1 MIQSSSQVYLK
12 AAGLVP
18 TAADVVVEA
27 THCVMCAAPLAA
39 GEKANKVTKATF
51 GDAFNNKLDLRA
63 ISGTHVCG
71 ACQALWSKDWLQ
83 KYSKSYACAEGV
95 FKLAS
100 NEDQAAF
107 LLNPPPPP
115 FVAILSTRQQ
125 QHMIW
130 RTPVSLS
137 QELFFVRMDGDVV
150 TIRRRVLMEALDA
163 YKHIVEVM
171 ASTLPEGRKRPLKG
185 PPAWIDR
192 QLESSK
198 TGMLRTDVEALLHQV
213 GDDWAVERLH
223 GLTMGEWWALNII
236 NRFDPQSPPPRRNAL
251 VDADDTDAS

>member
-1 MIQSSSQVYLK
+1 MIASSSQVYLS
-12 AAGLVP
+12 AAKLQPVG
-18 TAADVVVEA
+18 ADRVETD
-27 THCVMCAAPLAA
+27 THCTMCAAPLPA
-39 GEKANKVTKATF
+39 GTMANKVVPATF

-63 ISGTHVCG
+63 LSGTHVCG

-107 LLNPPPPP
+107 LLNPPEPP

-130 RTPVSLS
+130 RTPVSMS
-137 QELFFVRMDGDVV
+137 QALFYVRMDGDIL
-150 TIRRRVLMEALDA
+150 TIRRQHLMDALQA
-163 YKHIVEVM
+163 WKHTVDLM
-171 ASTLPEGRKRPLKG
+171 ANTLPEGRKRPLKG

-192 QLESSK
+192 QLESST
-198 TGMLRTDVEALLHQV
+198 TGMLREDVEDLLRQV
-213 GDDWAVERLH
+213 GDTWAIDQLNSLSV
-223 GLTMGEWWALNII
+223 GEWWALNIV
-236 NRFDPQSPPPRRNAL
+236 NRFDPMAPPPRRNAL
-251 VDADDTDAS
+251 IPDTAEA